1 MEQERT
7 DLAREP
13 AGGREAFDVSVT
25 IVSYNN
31 KRDIVAGHNS
41 VISHGWTAP
50 FAPSTSCFSFGFA
63 RTAWRFA

>member
-1 MEQERT
+1 MEQEKT

-41 VISHGWTAP
+41 GISYYWPVP
-50 FAPSTSCFSFGFA
+50 FAPSTSCISFGFA
-63 RTAWRFA
+63 RMDWRSA